1 MYELFKGSLG
11 ARGKTRAE
19 QSRTE
24 RGKEIS
30 LDLFLAVS
38 QPAQPGSSLTQARAT
53 SSFQGTVERDFLS
66 SLYTFAYSSI
76 IL

>member
-30 LDLFLAVS
+30 LELFWQSAS
-38 QPAQPGSSLTQARAT
+38 QAQPGSSLTQARAT